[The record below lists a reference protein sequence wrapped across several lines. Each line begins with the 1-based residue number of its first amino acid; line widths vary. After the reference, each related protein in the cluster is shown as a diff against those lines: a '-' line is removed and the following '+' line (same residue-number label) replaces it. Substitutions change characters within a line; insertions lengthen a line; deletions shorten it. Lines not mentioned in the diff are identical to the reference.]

1 MLNVLGHNQAAG
13 SELLLPV
20 PEQAERADDPEA
32 NNPLLPEP
40 EQAAGADDPE
50 PNNPPDIDVWDVIL
64 SFKESADLF
73 LRYLSSKLHLRVRN
87 KGKGSWHITVECS
100 SFRVLEGLWEDYRS
114 GHLNSVAQEML
125 VTQQVL
131 EKLGLTE
138 LKLSTFISEDQYVR
152 GKKLLEASSGDYCEF
167 TNIEV
172 LRVFTVFY

>member
-1 MLNVLGHNQAAG
+1 M
-13 SELLLPV
+13 

-64 SFKESADLF
+64 SFKEAVDLF

-131 EKLGLTE
+131 EKLGRTE
-138 LKLSTFISEDQYVR
+138 LKLKTSISEDQYEK

-172 LRVFTVFY
+172 

>member
-1 MLNVLGHNQAAG
+1 M
-13 SELLLPV
+13 

-73 LRYLSSKLHLRVRN
+73 LRYLSSKLHLLVRN
-87 KGKGSWHITVECS
+87 IGKGSWHIRVECS
-100 SFRVLEGLWEDYRS
+100 SSQVLEGLWEDYRS

-125 VTQQVL
+125 ITPQVL
-131 EKLGLTE
+131 EKLGRTE
-138 LKLSTFISEDQYVR
+138 LKLKTFISEDQYEE
-152 GKKLLEASSGDYCEF
+152 GKKLLKASSGDYCEF

-172 LRVFTVFY
+172 

>member
-1 MLNVLGHNQAAG
+1 M
-13 SELLLPV
+13 

-64 SFKESADLF
+64 SFKEAVDLF

-87 KGKGSWHITVECS
+87 KGKGSWYITVECS
-100 SFRVLEGLWEDYRS
+100 SPQVLEGLWEDYRS

-125 VTQQVL
+125 ITQQVL
-131 EKLGLTE
+131 ERLGLTE
-138 LKLSTFISEDQYVR
+138 LKLRTFISEDQYKK
-152 GKKLLEASSGDYCEF
+152 GKKLLEATSGDYCEF
-167 TNIEV
+167 SNIEV
-172 LRVFTVFY
+172 